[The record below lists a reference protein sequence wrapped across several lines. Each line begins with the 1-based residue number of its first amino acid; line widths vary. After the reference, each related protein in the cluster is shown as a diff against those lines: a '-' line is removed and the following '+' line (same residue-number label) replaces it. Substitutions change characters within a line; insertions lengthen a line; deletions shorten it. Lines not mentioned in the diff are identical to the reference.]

1 MPGGA
6 IVDWARRERLVAGVA
21 LTMITVAALAYA
33 CFPIF
38 PVVFSAAVLHA
49 AASCVLGPC
58 IVALSLG
65 LVGYGAIGDRLG
77 RNARFAS
84 IGNGTAAAAM
94 GAIGYFFSA
103 QAVFFVTAA
112 LLIPTLFA
120 LSRIQPREVDPE
132 LAHGSVSRRG
142 RKRRAATCAACCA
155 SGRCSSCAVCAAIFH
170 LANAS
175 MLPLMASV
183 VTTRSGEW
191 ATVLIAACIV
201 VPQIVVALIS
211 PWVGHQA
218 QIWGR
223 RWFLLTA
230 FAALA
235 VRGLLFSTVT
245 NPQLLVAVQLLDGI
259 TAATL
264 GVMVP
269 LMIADIA
276 RGTGHFNLAQG
287 IIGTA
292 VGIGA
297 SISPTLSGYLSDQFG
312 SPVAFLGL
320 SAIAAIGLARVWML
334 MPETRPAD
342 DAVDRAARPMR
353 SNLMRRQRRAR
364 GIRLGDDTQPRRGR
378 AHQLAIDREIIER
391 HALRREVLLEVPADS
406 GARQMRQA
414 IDRADRA
421 GFVLDD
427 EAGDAVGDHLRHR
440 AAIER
445 DHRRAARH
453 RLDHHQAERL
463 RPVDRHQQRDRA
475 AEECRLLVIVDLA
488 DVIHIRAVH
497 HRLDLLV
504 VIVAVGAV
512 DLGGDLQASRR
523 NARAMRMA
531 ISTRFSGAMRPRNAK

>member
-1 MPGGA
+1 
-6 IVDWARRERLVAGVA
+6 
-21 LTMITVAALAYA
+21 MITVAALAYA
-33 CFPIF
+33 TFPIF

-65 LVGYGAIGDRLG
+65 LVGYGSIGDRLG

-112 LLIPTLFA
+112 LLIPTLVA

-132 LAHGSVSRRG
+132 LAHGNVSRQTTTPRG
-142 RKRRAATCAACCA
+142 NLRSLLRRRPLFILGICAAL
-155 SGRCSSCAVCAAIFH
+155 FH

-183 VTTRSGEW
+183 VTTRSAEW

-223 RWFLLTA
+223 KWFLLAA

-235 VRGLLFSTVT
+235 LRGLLFSTVT
-245 NPQLLVAVQLLDGI
+245 SPQLLVAVQLLDGI

-297 SISPTLSGYLSDQFG
+297 SISPTLAGYLSDQFG

-320 SAIAAIGLARVWML
+320 TAIAALGLCAVWML

-342 DAVDRAARPMR
+342 DVPPAV
-353 SNLMRRQRRAR
+353 
-364 GIRLGDDTQPRRGR
+364 
-378 AHQLAIDREIIER
+378 
-391 HALRREVLLEVPADS
+391 EVS
-406 GARQMRQA
+406 
-414 IDRADRA
+414 
-421 GFVLDD
+421 
-427 EAGDAVGDHLRHR
+427 
-440 AAIER
+440 
-445 DHRRAARH
+445 
-453 RLDHHQAERL
+453 
-463 RPVDRHQQRDRA
+463 
-475 AEECRLLVIVDLA
+475 
-488 DVIHIRAVH
+488 
-497 HRLDLLV
+497 
-504 VIVAVGAV
+504 
-512 DLGGDLQASRR
+512 
-523 NARAMRMA
+523 
-531 ISTRFSGAMRPRNAK
+531 

>member
-1 MPGGA
+1 MRGLDWFVFFVADVQTGFGPFISVYLTTQKWTQTDIGFVLSIGGIVALLCQMPGGA

-65 LVGYGAIGDRLG
+65 LVGYGSIGDRLG

-132 LAHGSVSRRG
+132 LAHGSLSPRTEAP
-142 RKRRAATCAACCA
+142 RANLR
-155 SGRCSSCAVCAAIFH
+155 SLLRQRPLFILGVCAALFH

-183 VTTRSGEW
+183 VTTRSSEW

-223 RWFLLTA
+223 RGFLLTA

-297 SISPTLSGYLSDQFG
+297 SISPTLSGFLSDTFG
-312 SPVAFLGL
+312 SPVAFMGL
-320 SAIAAIGLARVWML
+320 SAIAACGFAAVWLL

-342 DAVDRAARPMR
+342 VTPPAV
-353 SNLMRRQRRAR
+353 
-364 GIRLGDDTQPRRGR
+364 
-378 AHQLAIDREIIER
+378 
-391 HALRREVLLEVPADS
+391 EVS
-406 GARQMRQA
+406 
-414 IDRADRA
+414 
-421 GFVLDD
+421 
-427 EAGDAVGDHLRHR
+427 
-440 AAIER
+440 
-445 DHRRAARH
+445 
-453 RLDHHQAERL
+453 
-463 RPVDRHQQRDRA
+463 
-475 AEECRLLVIVDLA
+475 
-488 DVIHIRAVH
+488 
-497 HRLDLLV
+497 
-504 VIVAVGAV
+504 
-512 DLGGDLQASRR
+512 
-523 NARAMRMA
+523 
-531 ISTRFSGAMRPRNAK
+531 